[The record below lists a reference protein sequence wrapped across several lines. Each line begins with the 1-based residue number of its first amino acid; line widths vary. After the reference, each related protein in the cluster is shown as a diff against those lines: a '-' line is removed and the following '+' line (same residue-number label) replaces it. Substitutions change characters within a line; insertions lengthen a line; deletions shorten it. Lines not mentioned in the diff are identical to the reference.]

1 MLAGN
6 VAALLSP
13 MIFIP
18 ILTVIFGFQNYDYET
33 MRAIRKVDDS
43 DVAAAAHVDLELI
56 PGAEPTTNNS
66 GEILSEAEEKEK
78 KKLDQAAFWARTLTV
93 VMTICLLVLW
103 PMPLYGSGYIFSK
116 QFFTGWVV
124 VGLIWLFGTAFG
136 VILFPLYEGRA
147 NIVRVVRSMLLD
159 VSGKKN
165 MQHPELHE
173 GQDVGGEG
181 GDMPSTPEEK
191 VSFKGEN

>member
-56 PGAEPTTNNS
+56 PGAESTANNS

-116 QFFTGWVV
+116 KFFTGWVV

-159 VSGKKN
+159 VSGKKS
-165 MQHPELHE
+165 MQRPELHE

-181 GDMPSTPEEK
+181 GDIPSTPEEK